1 MGIITTAPRG
11 TQDVLPDESYKWQI
25 IEDVMRRVAQ
35 SYGFSEIRTPVFEH
49 TELFLR
55 SVGDTTDVVQ
65 KEMYTFND
73 KGNRSVT
80 LRPEGTASSAR
91 AILEHGIYNN
101 GLPVKVYYFDSCYR
115 YEKPQA
121 GRLREFHQFGIE
133 LFGASLATADAEV
146 IALARSIFECLG
158 IEDKLSLQINS
169 IGCESCRKLYQE
181 ALVKYFN
188 EHKESLCDTCRER
201 LEKNP
206 LRIFDCKCSRCKNV
220 AENAPIILDYLCD
233 ECDSHFEQV
242 KSYLDLANIKYK
254 INSNI
259 VRGLDYYTKTVFEFV
274 YEDNDMQITVCGG
287 GRYDNLISE
296 LGGPHMPS
304 LGFGI
309 GMQRILMILN
319 DKASALS
326 QIEKPT
332 CDLYIIG
339 IGEKAKAEA
348 FKLCES
354 VRAGSLN
361 AQCDLTGR
369 SLKAQLKYADKIGA
383 KYSLVIGDNEI
394 ENGVA
399 NIKNM
404 SDRTTEKISLNENFF
419 DEFSN
424 IYLAKFAG
432 E

>member
-25 IEDVMRRVAQ
+25 IEDAMRRVAQ

-55 SVGDTTDVVQ
+55 SVGNTTDVVQ

-73 KGNRSVT
+73 KGNRSIT

-121 GRLREFHQFGIE
+121 GRLREFHQFGVE

-158 IEDKLSLQINS
+158 IENKLSLQINS
-169 IGCESCRKLYQE
+169 IGCEFCRNSYQE
-181 ALVKYFN
+181 ALLRYFN
-188 EHKESLCDTCRER
+188 EHKEGLCNTCRER
-201 LEKNP
+201 LERNP
-206 LRIFDCKCSRCKNV
+206 LRIFDCKCSQCKNI
-220 AENAPIILDYLCD
+220 AKNAPIILNYLCD
-233 ECDSHFEQV
+233 ECDSHFAQV

-254 INSNI
+254 INPNI

-274 YEDNDMQITVCGG
+274 YEDDYTQITVCGG
-287 GRYDNLISE
+287 GRYDNLVSE

-309 GMQRILMILN
+309 GMQRILMLLK
-319 DKASALS
+319 DKDSALS

-332 CDLYIIG
+332 CDLYIVG

-354 VRAGSLN
+354 VRTGSLN
-361 AQCDLTGR
+361 AQCDLNGR

-404 SDRTTEKISLNENFF
+404 SDRTTKEISLNENFF

-424 IYLAKFAG
+424 IYLSEFAG
-432 E
+432 K